1 MKTSFVLFIRFQNQ
15 LVCGGAGDAAV
26 LPGMAELFAEAR
38 RSGLH
43 GVDQRGTPP
52 QPRHEG
58 PHRQGGKRS
67 RVHPQQDE
75 GRRCPAG
82 KTLKNKSSSGFFL
95 ADFAVQQSFRNSV
108 LILEAQNPLMGEIWN
123 FRGVYKKNP
132 DFW

>member
-1 MKTSFVLFIRFQNQ
+1 MTRPDFQNQ

-26 LPGMAELFAEAR
+26 LPGVAELFAETR

-43 GVDQRGTPP
+43 GIDQRGTPP

-67 RVHPQQDE
+67 RIHPQQDE

-82 KTLKNKSSSGFFL
+82 KNVKNKSLCVKLRLFSHRLCGETEFPKL
-95 ADFAVQQSFRNSV
+95 CV
-108 LILEAQNPLMGEIWN
+108 NP
-123 FRGVYKKNP
+123 
-132 DFW
+132 